1 MLVKWHVIYNGIY
14 RGLTTDSGERRKE
27 SLDGYG
33 PQLEDFGARSPR
45 SSSTILGVSEMQSSR
60 RTVLAIAICLL
71 SVLMFASTE
80 LKAAGLPQSGAGAP
94 PAAVPTAAAPPAS
107 EQSGSPAGAQQETSP
122 AAAQSGATQSQASPQ
137 KPQAVAPPPENKSGY
152 RDPDW
157 GPKRQLKQKAA
168 SPAVTGPYQTGQVF
182 VSDGS
187 GDVDIFQPDGTMI
200 GTLTTG
206 QTLSAGMAF
215 DRSGNLYVSTFGL
228 PTGVVEFDV
237 NGNVVGPFGTFP
249 TADADTAFPESV
261 LVTSSG
267 NIFVGAATSAFECSD
282 GAPTPTP
289 VPAFEFSAAGAL
301 LNTFNVLSECRGT
314 DWVELLA
321 DQKTL
326 LYTSEGLSIK
336 SFNISTGAQNPDF
349 VDNLPGASA
358 YAFRQLPDGTVLVAD
373 STVAI
378 RLSAAGAILATY
390 TPSTAVSSLFALN
403 LDPDGVSFWTAD
415 LETGSIFRFDIASGT
430 QVSTFVSPTA
440 FASGLAIFGEKT
452 AGNNNLTI
460 TVGGSGAGQVVST
473 PPGLSCPAVCVAP
486 FPDNSSITITATPAA
501 GSTLASFSANCV
513 PANPQTTPPTCIVP
527 IVTSDVTV
535 TATFNTSSQVAL
547 AVTETGTGT
556 GTVTSVPSGISCM
569 PTCSANFA
577 SGTVVTLTA
586 APATGSTFTG
596 WSGANS
602 CEGTGTCT
610 FTITAATSVT
620 ATFGGGTTNFALTV
634 TEAGTGTGT
643 VASAPAGINCK
654 PTCNANFVSGTQV
667 TLTAKPATGSTFTG
681 WSAPCEGTGT
691 CTVTITAATT
701 VTANFGGGTTNFA
714 LTVTE
719 AGSGTG
725 TVTSTPAGINCMP
738 TCSASFASGT
748 QVTLTATPAT
758 GSTFTGWSAPCEGT
772 GTCTVTITAATAVT
786 ATFSSPT
793 GVVVTVPSGGTTTA
807 TTTPGGTAFFGL
819 QISGGTGV
827 TGTVQL
833 GCSSSSPFITCT
845 VIPSTITLNGGTTE
859 VAFGIQTFCQ
869 GATTTVGFV
878 PGGFGGGISFG
889 LLALLLA
896 GISGMFSRN
905 RRVTVAF
912 AMLMIVMALGT
923 GSCASLPKGASGATP
938 AGTYN
943 ITLTTTLKGNTQTLP
958 NFLTLVVK

>member
-1 MLVKWHVIYNGIY
+1 
-14 RGLTTDSGERRKE
+14 
-27 SLDGYG
+27 
-33 PQLEDFGARSPR
+33 
-45 SSSTILGVSEMQSSR
+45 MQSSQ
-60 RTVLAIAICLL
+60 RTVLAIALCLL
-71 SVLMFASTE
+71 SVLMFAPTE
-80 LKAAGLPQSGAGAP
+80 LKATGLPQSGAGAP
-94 PAAVPTAAAPPAS
+94 PAAVPTAAAPNAN
-107 EQSGSPAGAQQETSP
+107 EQPVSP
-122 AAAQSGATQSQASPQ
+122 AAEQQSATRAAAQPSATQSQASPQ

-157 GPKRQLKQKAA
+157 GPKRQFKKKAA
-168 SPAVTGPYQTGQVF
+168 SPAFIGPYQTGQVF

-237 NGNVVGPFGTFP
+237 NGNLVGPFGNFP
-249 TADADTAFPESV
+249 TADAATAFPESV
-261 LVTSSG
+261 LVTPSG
-267 NIFVGAATSAFECSD
+267 NIFVGAATAAFECGD

-289 VPAFEFSAAGAL
+289 VPAFEFSVSGAL
-301 LNTFNVLSECRGT
+301 LNAFNVLSECRGT
-314 DWVELLA
+314 DWVELLT

-378 RLSAAGAILATY
+378 RLSAAGAILSTY
-390 TPSTAVSSLFALN
+390 TPSIAASTLFALN
-403 LDPDGVSFWTAD
+403 LDPDGTSFWTAD
-415 LETGSIFRFDIASGT
+415 LESGNIFRFDIASGT
-430 QVSTFVSPTA
+430 QVATFLSPTA
-440 FASGLAIFGEKT
+440 FASGLAVFGEKT

-460 TVGGSGAGQVVST
+460 TVGGSGTGQVTST
-473 PPGLSCPAVCVAP
+473 PTGISCPAVCVAQ
-486 FPDNSSITITATPAA
+486 FPDNSSVTITATPAA

-513 PANPQTTPPTCIVP
+513 PASPQTTPPTCIVP

-556 GTVTSVPSGISCM
+556 GTVTSVPAGINCK

-577 SGTVVTLTA
+577 SGTQMTLTA
-586 APATGSTFTG
+586 TPAVGSTFTG

-602 CEGTGTCT
+602 CEGIGTCT

-634 TEAGTGTGT
+634 SEAGSGTGT
-643 VASAPAGINCK
+643 VKSTPAGINCK
-654 PTCNANFVSGTQV
+654 PTCSANFAGGTQV
-667 TLTAKPATGSTFTG
+667 TLTATPATGSTFTG

-691 CTVTITAATT
+691 CTVTLTAATT
-701 VTANFGGGTTNFA
+701 VTATFGGGTTNFA
-714 LTVTE
+714 LTVNE

-725 TVTSTPAGINCMP
+725 TVTSAPAGISCKP
-738 TCSASFASGT
+738 TCSANFASGT

-772 GTCTVTITAATAVT
+772 GTCTVTITAATTVT
-786 ATFSSPT
+786 ATFNGPT
-793 GVVVTVPSGGTTTA
+793 GVIVTVPSGGSTTS

-819 QISGGTGV
+819 QITGGPGV

-833 GCSSSSPFITCT
+833 TCASSSPLITCT
-845 VIPSTITLNGGTTE
+845 VIPSTVVLNGGTTE

-869 GATTTVGFV
+869 GSTVATGSV
-878 PGGFGGGISFG
+878 PGGFGGGIG
-889 LLALLLA
+889 MLLAA
-896 GISGMFSRN
+896 VMFGGIGWTFRRD
-905 RRVTVAF
+905 RRVALTF
-912 AMLMIVMALGT
+912 AMLMLIMVSAACG
-923 GSCASLPKGASGATP
+923 GLPKSANGATP
-938 AGTYN
+938 AGTYF
-943 ITLTTTLKGNTQTLP
+943 ISVSTTFKGQTQTLQD
-958 NFLTLVVK
+958 FLTLVVKP